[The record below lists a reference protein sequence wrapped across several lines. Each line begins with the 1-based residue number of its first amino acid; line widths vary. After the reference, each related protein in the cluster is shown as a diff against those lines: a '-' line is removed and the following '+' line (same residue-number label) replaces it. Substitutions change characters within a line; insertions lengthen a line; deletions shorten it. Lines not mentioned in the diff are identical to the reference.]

1 MKVSKIIT
9 VFLCVTFVCGAS
21 IALTKTTQIADAFA
35 AAEEDEVLKRM
46 NLQAQIPQREN
57 VASFPNEYSNVGQSF
72 GGGLINAALYT
83 CEEQVS
89 QKETKYCEISTKALA
104 SMAMDNI
111 EQETLE
117 LMEAPAGTTWGGM
130 IKVYAGK
137 TPLLITE
144 EDKEILLRIVEAE
157 ATCED
162 VKGRMLV
169 ANVILNRVLCKGFP
183 GSIKEVVFQE
193 NGGVYQFSPIK
204 DGRYW
209 KVKISERTI
218 EAVERVLAGEDESC
232 GALFFAARRLADPNA
247 MSWFDTALQPL
258 FRYGVHEF
266 FTNK

>member
-1 MKVSKIIT
+1 MKVRRIIT
-9 VFLCVTFVCGAS
+9 VFFCVMFVCGAS

-35 AAEEDEVLKRM
+35 AAEGDETLKRM

-57 VASFPNEYSNVGQSF
+57 VASYPNEYSNI
-72 GGGLINAALYT
+72 GLTAGSSLVNAASYQT
-83 CEEQVS
+83 AEQMDE
-89 QKETKYCEISTKALA
+89 KKTKYCEISTKALA
-104 SMAMDNI
+104 SLAMDNI

-117 LMEAPAGTTWGGM
+117 LMEAPAGTSWGGM

-183 GSIKEVVFQE
+183 NSIKEVVFQE

-209 KVKISERTI
+209 KVNISDRTI
-218 EAVERVLAGEDESC
+218 EAVERVLVGEDESC

-258 FRYGVHEF
+258 FRHGVHEF
-266 FTNK
+266 FTNR